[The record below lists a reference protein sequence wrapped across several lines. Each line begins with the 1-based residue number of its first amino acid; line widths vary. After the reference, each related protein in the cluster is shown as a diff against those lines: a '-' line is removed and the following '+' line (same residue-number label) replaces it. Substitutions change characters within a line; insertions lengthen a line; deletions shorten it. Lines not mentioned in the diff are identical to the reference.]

1 MKKVLLATTAVALSA
16 GVAFADVSFS
26 GDARMGLQYSENALD
41 LDGDGVMDT
50 AADDVRIEK
59 RMTINIDATTESS
72 SGITFGARIR
82 LRSDETDTGISGAR
96 VFLQTNGFELAMGN
110 IYGAI
115 DSMPGIYDSEVGLTA
130 LADAGVVVDTVAH
143 GAVFDK
149 FSSADNGAEG
159 VEAIY
164 TAGAFTG
171 HVSYSEQTLSTGAS
185 GQKRAAA
192 YGAYTF
198 NDWTVALGAQ
208 ESSAVG
214 EDLVVLTVG
223 GKIGDYGV
231 GFAAADNDGTTKIA
245 LNGSATFGATTVNG
259 FVADDESGTDT
270 AFGLGVSYD
279 LGGAAVMGGVERD
292 ATGNT
297 RADLGVSFSF

>member
-1 MKKVLLATTAVALSA
+1 
-16 GVAFADVSFS
+16 
-26 GDARMGLQYSENALD
+26 MGLQYDSVS
-41 LDGDGVMDT
+41 GDAT
-50 AADDVRIEK
+50 IEK
-59 RMTINIDATTESS
+59 RMTVDIVGTTESS
-72 SGITFGARIR
+72 SGITFGAKLRIR
-82 LRSDETDTGISGAR
+82 SNEGGVVVTTPTGTTRIGAAGNGAR

-110 IYGAI
+110 INGAI
-115 DSMPGIYDSEVGLTA
+115 DSMPGIYSSEVGLTA
-130 LADAGVVVDTVAH
+130 LADAGVVVNTVAH
-143 GAVFDK
+143 GFVFDGY
-149 FSSADNGAEG
+149 SSTGVGAEG
-159 VEAIY
+159 IEAIY

-171 HVSYSEQTLSTGAS
+171 HVSYSEPTLSGGVVTV
-185 GQKRAAA
+185 KHAAA

-208 ESSAVG
+208 KSSLSS

-223 GKIGDYGV
+223 GKVGDYGV

-270 AFGLGVSYD
+270 ALGLGVSYD
-279 LGGAAVMGGVERD
+279 LGGAAVVGGIEHD
-292 ATGNT
+292 AVGVN